1 VVKNNGG
8 FSKVSEEIKFVP
20 YEVARKI
27 VGEIVDE
34 EHLHDVDRRVMT
46 VYDVDGRELCWFDTA
61 EIMVELG
68 IDKPDTEQ
76 AKEAA
81 VNYAFN
87 HIPVW
92 AVEDVLKKLEKK

>member
-1 VVKNNGG
+1 M
-8 FSKVSEEIKFVP
+8 SEEIKFVP

-34 EHLHDVDRRVMT
+34 EHLHDADRRIMT

-61 EIMVELG
+61 EIMAELG
-68 IDKPDTEQ
+68 IVKPDKEQ
-76 AKEAA
+76 AKAAA
-81 VNYAFN
+81 VEYAFS

-92 AVEDVLKKLEKK
+92 AVEDVLKSLENK

>member
-1 VVKNNGG
+1 M
-8 FSKVSEEIKFVP
+8 SEEVKFVP
-20 YEVARKI
+20 YEVAKRI

-34 EHLHDVDRRVMT
+34 EHLHEENRRIMT

-61 EIMVELG
+61 EIMSELG
-68 IDKPDTEQ
+68 IVKPDKEE

-81 VNYAFN
+81 VAYAFK

-92 AVEDVLKKLEKK
+92 AVEDVLKSLGEK

>member
-1 VVKNNGG
+1 M
-8 FSKVSEEIKFVP
+8 SEEIKFVP
-20 YEVARKI
+20 YEVAKKI

-34 EHLHDVDRRVMT
+34 EHLHDADRRIMT

-61 EIMVELG
+61 EIMAELG
-68 IDKPDTEQ
+68 IVKTDKEQ

-81 VNYAFN
+81 VEYAFS

-92 AVEDVLKKLEKK
+92 AVEDVLKGLGGK

>member
-1 VVKNNGG
+1 MT
-8 FSKVSEEIKFVP
+8 EEIKFVP

-34 EHLHDVDRRVMT
+34 EHLHEANRRIMT

-81 VNYAFN
+81 VGYAFR

-92 AVEDVLKKLEKK
+92 AVEDILKDLRNK

>member
-1 VVKNNGG
+1 
-8 FSKVSEEIKFVP
+8 VSEEVKFVP

-34 EHLHDVDRRVMT
+34 EHLHEADRRIMT
-46 VYDVDGRELCWFDTA
+46 VYDVDGRELCWFDTD
-61 EIMVELG
+61 EIMSELG
-68 IDKPDTEQ
+68 ITKPDKDE

-81 VNYAFN
+81 VEYAFN

-92 AVEDVLKKLEKK
+92 AVEGVLKDLEKK

>member
-1 VVKNNGG
+1 M
-8 FSKVSEEIKFVP
+8 SEEIKFVP
-20 YEVARKI
+20 YEVAKRI

-34 EHLHDVDRRVMT
+34 EHLHEENRRIMT

-61 EIMVELG
+61 EIMSELG
-68 IDKPDTEQ
+68 IVKPDKEE

-81 VNYAFN
+81 VEYAFN

-92 AVEDVLKKLEKK
+92 AVEDVLKGLGGK

>member
-1 VVKNNGG
+1 M
-8 FSKVSEEIKFVP
+8 SEEIKFVP
-20 YEVARKI
+20 YGVAKKI

-34 EHLHDVDRRVMT
+34 EHLREDNRRVMT

-61 EIMVELG
+61 EIMADLG
-68 IDKPDTEQ
+68 ITKTDTME

-81 VNYAFN
+81 VEYAFN

-92 AVEDVLKKLEKK
+92 AVEDVLKGLANK

>member
-1 VVKNNGG
+1 
-8 FSKVSEEIKFVP
+8 VSEEIKFVP
-20 YEVARKI
+20 YAVAKKI

-34 EHLHDVDRRVMT
+34 EHLHDSDRRVMT

-61 EIMVELG
+61 EIMADLG
-68 IDKPDTEQ
+68 IIKTDTDQ

-81 VNYAFN
+81 VAYAFE

-92 AVEDVLKKLEKK
+92 AVEEVLKSLERK